1 MLNLL
6 LSGMRPIIAAAK
18 LLLFCHLGKFFAL
31 FFHKTAEI
39 VAFTPFGATISSP
52 FLPIDTPSA
61 APVFGAEIMDGSRE
75 RTDAER
81 EIIHAFTESA
91 DTFTKSAG
99 ASDEDAGASAED
111 IVRIAEGT
119 STLPEYTSTL
129 PEDTS
134 TIAEDAFTIAEDAF
148 TIAEGTFTRPEGTFT
163 VAEGILRIIAR
174 RDMDISWLEMIV
186 AEPDTGI
193 ECHEITLMGCC
204 MGM

>member
-39 VAFTPFGATISSP
+39 VAFTPFSATISSP
-52 FLPIDTPSA
+52 FQPIDTPSA
-61 APVFGAEIMDGSRE
+61 APVSGAEIMDGSRG
-75 RTDAER
+75 RTDAKR
-81 EIIHAFTESA
+81 EIIGAF
-91 DTFTKSAG
+91 
-99 ASDEDAGASAED
+99 AED

-119 STLPEYTSTL
+119 FTLPGG
-129 PEDTS
+129 
-134 TIAEDAFTIAEDAF
+134 I
-148 TIAEGTFTRPEGTFT
+148 FT
-163 VAEGILRIIAR
+163 VAEGIFRIIAR

-186 AEPDTGI
+186 AELDTGI
-193 ECHEITLMGCC
+193 ACHEITLMGCC

>member
-39 VAFTPFGATISSP
+39 VAFTPFSATISSP
-52 FLPIDTPSA
+52 FQPIDTPSA
-61 APVFGAEIMDGSRE
+61 APVSGAEIKDGSRG
-75 RTDAER
+75 RTDAKR
-81 EIIHAFTESA
+81 EIIGAF
-91 DTFTKSAG
+91 
-99 ASDEDAGASAED
+99 AED

-119 STLPEYTSTL
+119 FTL
-129 PEDTS
+129 
-134 TIAEDAFTIAEDAF
+134 
-148 TIAEGTFTRPEGTFT
+148 PEGTFT
-163 VAEGILRIIAR
+163 VAEGIFTVAEGIFRIIAR

-186 AEPDTGI
+186 AELDTGI
-193 ECHEITLMGCC
+193 ACHEITLMGCC

>member
-39 VAFTPFGATISSP
+39 VAFTPFSATISSP
-52 FLPIDTPSA
+52 FQPIDTPSA
-61 APVFGAEIMDGSRE
+61 APVSGAEIMDGSRG
-75 RTDAER
+75 RTDAKR
-81 EIIHAFTESA
+81 EIIGAF
-91 DTFTKSAG
+91 
-99 ASDEDAGASAED
+99 AED

-119 STLPEYTSTL
+119 FTL
-129 PEDTS
+129 
-134 TIAEDAFTIAEDAF
+134 
-148 TIAEGTFTRPEGTFT
+148 PEGTFT
-163 VAEGILRIIAR
+163 VAEGIFTVAEGIFTVAEGIFRIIAR

-186 AEPDTGI
+186 AELDTGI
-193 ECHEITLMGCC
+193 ACHEITLMGCC

>member
-39 VAFTPFGATISSP
+39 VAFTPFNATISSP
-52 FLPIDTPSA
+52 FQPIDTPSA
-61 APVFGAEIMDGSRE
+61 APVFGAEIMDGSRG
-75 RTDAER
+75 RTDAKR
-81 EIIHAFTESA
+81 EIIGAF
-91 DTFTKSAG
+91 
-99 ASDEDAGASAED
+99 AED

-119 STLPEYTSTL
+119 FTL
-129 PEDTS
+129 
-134 TIAEDAFTIAEDAF
+134 
-148 TIAEGTFTRPEGTFT
+148 PEGTFT
-163 VAEGILRIIAR
+163 VAEGIFTVAEGIFRIIVR

-186 AEPDTGI
+186 AELDTGI
-193 ECHEITLMGCC
+193 ACHEITLMGCC

>member
-39 VAFTPFGATISSP
+39 VAFTPFSATISSP
-52 FLPIDTPSA
+52 FQPIDTPSA
-61 APVFGAEIMDGSRE
+61 VPVFGAEIMDGSRG
-75 RTDAER
+75 RTDAKR
-81 EIIHAFTESA
+81 EIIGAF
-91 DTFTKSAG
+91 
-99 ASDEDAGASAED
+99 AED

-119 STLPEYTSTL
+119 FTL
-129 PEDTS
+129 
-134 TIAEDAFTIAEDAF
+134 
-148 TIAEGTFTRPEGTFT
+148 PEGTFT
-163 VAEGILRIIAR
+163 VAEGIFTVAEGIFTVAEGIFRIIAR

-186 AEPDTGI
+186 AELDTGI
-193 ECHEITLMGCC
+193 ACHEITLMGCC

>member
-39 VAFTPFGATISSP
+39 VAFTPFSATISSP
-52 FLPIDTPSA
+52 FQPIDTPSA
-61 APVFGAEIMDGSRE
+61 AHVFGAEIMDGSRE

-81 EIIHAFTESA
+81 GIIGAFTESA
-91 DTFTKSAG
+91 D
-99 ASDEDAGASAED
+99 ASDEDAGASDED
-111 IVRIAEGT
+111 IVRIAEDT
-119 STLPEYTSTL
+119 FTL
-129 PEDTS
+129 PEDT
-134 TIAEDAFTIAEDAF
+134 FTL
-148 TIAEGTFTRPEGTFT
+148 PEGTFT

-174 RDMDISWLEMIV
+174 RDMDISWIEMIV
-186 AEPDTGI
+186 AELDTGI
-193 ECHEITLMGCC
+193 AYHEITLMGCC

>member
-39 VAFTPFGATISSP
+39 VAFTPFSATISSP
-52 FLPIDTPSA
+52 FQPIDTPSA
-61 APVFGAEIMDGSRE
+61 APVSGAEIMDGSRG
-75 RTDAER
+75 RTDAKR
-81 EIIHAFTESA
+81 EIIGAF
-91 DTFTKSAG
+91 
-99 ASDEDAGASAED
+99 AED

-119 STLPEYTSTL
+119 FTL
-129 PEDTS
+129 
-134 TIAEDAFTIAEDAF
+134 
-148 TIAEGTFTRPEGTFT
+148 PEGTFT
-163 VAEGILRIIAR
+163 VAEGIFTVAEGIFRVIAR

-186 AEPDTGI
+186 AELDTGI
-193 ECHEITLMGCC
+193 ACHEITLMGCC

>member
-39 VAFTPFGATISSP
+39 VAFTPFSATISSP
-52 FLPIDTPSA
+52 FQPIDTPSA
-61 APVFGAEIMDGSRE
+61 APVFGAEIMDRSRG

-81 EIIHAFTESA
+81 EIIGAF
-91 DTFTKSAG
+91 
-99 ASDEDAGASAED
+99 AED

-119 STLPEYTSTL
+119 
-129 PEDTS
+129 
-134 TIAEDAFTIAEDAF
+134 
-148 TIAEGTFTRPEGTFT
+148 FT
-163 VAEGILRIIAR
+163 VAEGTFRIIAR

-186 AEPDTGI
+186 AELDTGI
-193 ECHEITLMGCC
+193 AGHEITLMGCC

>member
-39 VAFTPFGATISSP
+39 VAFTPFSATISSP
-52 FLPIDTPSA
+52 FQPIDTPSA
-61 APVFGAEIMDGSRE
+61 VPVFGAEIMDGSRG
-75 RTDAER
+75 RTDAKR
-81 EIIHAFTESA
+81 EIIGAF
-91 DTFTKSAG
+91 
-99 ASDEDAGASAED
+99 AED

-119 STLPEYTSTL
+119 FTL
-129 PEDTS
+129 
-134 TIAEDAFTIAEDAF
+134 
-148 TIAEGTFTRPEGTFT
+148 PEGTFT
-163 VAEGILRIIAR
+163 VAEGTFTVAEGIFRIIAR

-186 AEPDTGI
+186 AELDTGI
-193 ECHEITLMGCC
+193 ACHEITLMGCC

>member
-39 VAFTPFGATISSP
+39 VAFTPFGATIFSP
-52 FLPIDTPSA
+52 FQSIDTPSA
-61 APVFGAEIMDGSRE
+61 APVSGAEIMDGSLG

-81 EIIHAFTESA
+81 GIIGAFTESA
-91 DTFTKSAG
+91 DASDERAD
-99 ASDEDAGASAED
+99 ASDEDAGAFAED

-119 STLPEYTSTL
+119 FTL
-129 PEDTS
+129 
-134 TIAEDAFTIAEDAF
+134 
-148 TIAEGTFTRPEGTFT
+148 PEGTFT
-163 VAEGILRIIAR
+163 VAEGTFRIIAR
-174 RDMDISWLEMIV
+174 RDMDNSWLEMIV
-186 AEPDTGI
+186 AEFDTGI
-193 ECHEITLMGCC
+193 ACHEITLMGCC